1 MDFILIGMNHNT
13 APVEVREKVVFSEPQ
28 VKEALKVIKK
38 DGILSEGMIVSTCN
52 RTEFYGV
59 CPENNNPERYIRV
72 FLDKFKGVNWFS
84 NNEYSYTYKCEDV
97 VRHLFKVTTG
107 LDSMIVGETQIFGQ
121 IKTAYNLSCKFKTN
135 SIFLNK
141 LLHWSFRVGKRVR
154 SETQIG
160 MGAVSVSLAAVE
172 LAQKIFKDL
181 SQRKA
186 FLIGAGETGEL
197 SAKHLKEKGM
207 GKFFITNR
215 TFSKA
220 EGIASKLGGEA
231 VPFEMIG
238 EILPLI
244 DIVISATGSSEYIVD
259 YEMMKKCMHT
269 RDNKPVFII
278 DIAVPRDFSPKIR
291 EIENVFL
298 HDIDDLDVIVDKNI
312 TMRKAEIPKAEKI
325 IKEEVKNF
333 TDWYKSLEVTPV
345 IKMLREK
352 FEVIRKSEFER
363 HKKKFSKE
371 DWEQLDL
378 FTKHFINRLLHY
390 LISKMKTSNEDPYIS
405 LQMIDAINEIFE
417 LHKKKKGK

>member
-59 CPENNNPERYIRV
+59 SIKNNNPEKYIRL

-84 NNEYSYTYKCEDV
+84 SSEYSYIYKGEDV
-97 VRHLFKVTTG
+97 VRHLFNVTTG
-107 LDSMIVGETQIFGQ
+107 LDSMVVGETQIFGQ
-121 IKTAYNLSCKFKTN
+121 IKNAYSLSCKFKTN
-135 SIFLNK
+135 DIFLNK

-154 SETQIG
+154 NETRIG

-172 LAQKIFKDL
+172 LAQKIFKDF
-181 SQRKA
+181 SRRKA

-207 GKFFITNR
+207 DKFFITNR

-238 EILPLI
+238 KILPSV

-259 YEMMKKCMHT
+259 YKMMKQCMHT

-291 EIENVFL
+291 DIENVFL
-298 HDIDDLDVIVDKNI
+298 HDIDDLNVIVDKNI
-312 TMRKAEIPKAEKI
+312 TKRKAEIPKAEKI

-333 TDWYKSLEVTPV
+333 TDWYKSLEVTPI

-352 FEVIRKSEFER
+352 FEIIRKSEFEQ

-378 FTKHFINRLLHY
+378 FTKHIIKRLLHY
-390 LISKMKTSNEDPYIS
+390 PISKMKTFNEDPYIS
-405 LQMIDAINEIFE
+405 LQMIDAINELFE
-417 LHKKKKGK
+417 LHKKKKGE